1 MAVCVQKRQ
10 RCRQLL
16 RHETRHSGSPRL
28 VQKAWKLPG
37 GSYVGMGMAEP
48 ESEPHTAPVAETST
62 QVKADSR
69 LCRRNESQDEP
80 VGRRAGT
87 LSGNSFNMC
96 LQGGDGA
103 AKCERTVVK

>member
-16 RHETRHSGSPRL
+16 RHETRHSGTPRL
-28 VQKAWKLPG
+28 VLKAWKLPG
-37 GSYVGMGMAEP
+37 ESHIGMGMAEP
-48 ESEPHTAPVAETST
+48 ESQPHTASVAETST

-69 LCRRNESQDEP
+69 LCPRDEFQVEP
-80 VGRRAGT
+80 IGRRAGT

-96 LQGGDGA
+96 LPGGDGA
-103 AKCERTVVK
+103 AKCERAVVK